1 MKRLFVLVSIFFLP
15 GVMCHAQEAHVRVD
29 LSATGKKVSPNQFG
43 VFLEEINHAGD
54 GGLYNELI
62 RNGSFTEATT
72 LDAWSAIR
80 GNSANVNLFFDDSV
94 PLSAAKERSLR
105 LEVQSANG
113 ERVGISNEGY
123 WGISVKQGGSYE
135 FSMFARGAKGFDA
148 PLTVTLEGADGKVYG
163 QTEISGLKATW
174 NRFSGMIPSIATDP
188 SARLTISTRRSGT
201 FWINMVSLRDG
212 NDIFRADL
220 LQKIKDLKPG
230 FLRFPGGTYVQGND
244 RQSAFRWKA
253 TIGSQEMRTGHQD
266 APWSYWSTDHM
277 GYHEYLLLCERL
289 GAAPM
294 YVAYAGMTWTPN
306 SKSPFGVLQ
315 PHKIPVDDYPM
326 DQMGPIVQE
335 TLDAI
340 EYANGPPTSKWGAL
354 RAKAGHPAPFGLK
367 YVEIGNE
374 DGNNPLYRERY
385 MLFYKAIK
393 AKYPDIQIIAN
404 ARRGGNGELPMDF
417 VDEHSYARPLAAL
430 DMGHRLDARDRKG
443 PKAVLAE
450 YAVQTSADM
459 GNMRAALAEAVML
472 SGIERNSDI
481 MPMAS
486 YAPML
491 ANVHAIN
498 WRPDLI
504 YFDGV
509 SSYGTPS
516 YYVQKM
522 FAESRLAS
530 VAPVEVNA
538 GEITVPVNGSA
549 AAEGFHSQAEF
560 QDEKVSGSGDHYT
573 YSVRARKISGE
584 GGFVVRFAKQHDGM
598 PNLAWFIGARH
609 RVSTLLVWGGGGSL
623 DVPAN
628 QLESSFSGALAPAVA
643 GTVDT
648 GRWYEVKIQV
658 EGRQVRCYL
667 DGKQIHDVQL
677 PDNLGPSLYAA
688 AGRAASGDVFIR
700 LINTL
705 ATKQNVSINLT
716 GDQGD
721 RYSATATQ
729 LTANDLD
736 EENSLA
742 EPTKIS
748 PHPSSRMSV
757 GSEFQYEVEGNS
769 FTVLKLTAERR

>member
-1 MKRLFVLVSIFFLP
+1 
-15 GVMCHAQEAHVRVD
+15 
-29 LSATGKKVSPNQFG
+29 
-43 VFLEEINHAGD
+43 
-54 GGLYNELI
+54 
-62 RNGSFTEATT
+62 
-72 LDAWSAIR
+72 
-80 GNSANVNLFFDDSV
+80 
-94 PLSAAKERSLR
+94 
-105 LEVQSANG
+105 
-113 ERVGISNEGY
+113 
-123 WGISVKQGGSYE
+123 
-135 FSMFARGAKGFDA
+135 
-148 PLTVTLEGADGKVYG
+148 
-163 QTEISGLKATW
+163 
-174 NRFSGMIPSIATDP
+174 
-188 SARLTISTRRSGT
+188 
-201 FWINMVSLRDG
+201 
-212 NDIFRADL
+212 
-220 LQKIKDLKPG
+220 
-230 FLRFPGGTYVQGND
+230 
-244 RQSAFRWKA
+244 
-253 TIGSQEMRTGHQD
+253 
-266 APWSYWSTDHM
+266 
-277 GYHEYLLLCERL
+277 
-289 GAAPM
+289 
-294 YVAYAGMTWTPN
+294 
-306 SKSPFGVLQ
+306 
-315 PHKIPVDDYPM
+315 
-326 DQMGPIVQE
+326 
-335 TLDAI
+335 
-340 EYANGPPTSKWGAL
+340 
-354 RAKAGHPAPFGLK
+354 
-367 YVEIGNE
+367 
-374 DGNNPLYRERY
+374 
-385 MLFYKAIK
+385 
-393 AKYPDIQIIAN
+393 
-404 ARRGGNGELPMDF
+404 
-417 VDEHSYARPLAAL
+417 
-430 DMGHRLDARDRKG
+430 
-443 PKAVLAE
+443 
-450 YAVQTSADM
+450 
-459 GNMRAALAEAVML
+459 ML

-538 GEITVPVNGSA
+538 GEITVRVSGSA
-549 AAEGFHSQAEF
+549 TAEGFHSQAEF

-598 PNLAWFIGARH
+598 PNLAWFIGVRH

-643 GTVDT
+643 GAVDT
-648 GRWYEVKIQV
+648 GRWYEVKIEV

-677 PDNLGPSLYAA
+677 PDNLGLSLYAA
-688 AGRAASGDVFIR
+688 AGRAASGDIFIR

-705 ATKQNVSINLT
+705 AMKQNVSINLA